1 MMESFGPTNPGATFA
16 LLRGQSVQQPHKT
29 DKLRQAKE
37 TAEQFEAVFLSQMLT
52 HMFSGIKADKLF
64 GGGSAEETYRTLMVQ
79 EYGKILAKAGGVGI
93 ADAVLKEILTLQEV
107 GK

>member
-1 MMESFGPTNPGATFA
+1 MESFGSTNPGATFA
-16 LLRGQSVQQPHKT
+16 LLSGQSVQQPSKT
-29 DKLRQAKE
+29 DKLSQAKA

-52 HMFSGIKADKLF
+52 HMFSGIKVDKMF
-64 GGGSAEETYRTLMVQ
+64 GGGQAEETYRTLMVQ